1 MDTLLQKLKPV
12 SLPRLV
18 KKGSNVLFQGEVPR
32 KAFIIREG
40 VVRAYTITSAGE
52 ERIVAFYSKGDI
64 LPLSWLLGDTTNS
77 LFYYDAVSDVRL
89 LTVSKEE
96 FHKIVMSDTELLA
109 GLMRFLSNQYTALLL
124 RITGLEQS
132 RAIEKIGFTLY
143 YLLFRYS
150 VEKAPGTYAVNIKLS
165 QIMIA
170 NLVGLTRES
179 TTKNLKVLKDK
190 GIIDYDHST
199 YTINKVKLE
208 NFLGED
214 SFRDMSLTQ

>member
-12 SLPRLV
+12 SLPRLI
-18 KKGSNVLFQGEVPR
+18 KKGANVLFQGEIPR

-40 VVRAYTITSAGE
+40 VVRAYTITSTGE

-89 LTVSKEE
+89 LTVSKDD
-96 FHKIVMSDTELLA
+96 FHKIVMQDTELLA

-124 RITGLEQS
+124 RVTGLEQS

-150 VEKAPGTYAVNIKLS
+150 VEKNPGIYAVNIKLS

-190 GIIDYDHST
+190 GIIEYDHST

>member
-12 SLPRLV
+12 SLPRLI
-18 KKGSNVLFQGEVPR
+18 KKGSNVLFQGEIPR

-40 VVRAYTITSAGE
+40 VVRAYTITSTGE

-89 LTVSKEE
+89 LTVSKED
-96 FHKIVMSDTELLA
+96 FHKIVMKDTELLA

-150 VEKAPGTYAVNIKLS
+150 VEKTPGVYAVNIKLS

-190 GIIDYDHST
+190 GIIEYDHST

>member
-12 SLPRLV
+12 SLPRLI
-18 KKGSNVLFQGEVPR
+18 KKGSNVLFQGEIPR

-40 VVRAYTITSAGE
+40 VVRAYTITSTGE

-89 LTVSKEE
+89 LTVSKDE
-96 FHKIVMSDTELLA
+96 FHKIVMKDTELLA
-109 GLMRFLSNQYTALLL
+109 GIMRFLSNQYTALLL

-143 YLLFRYS
+143 
-150 VEKAPGTYAVNIKLS
+150 
-165 QIMIA
+165 
-170 NLVGLTRES
+170 
-179 TTKNLKVLKDK
+179 
-190 GIIDYDHST
+190 
-199 YTINKVKLE
+199 
-208 NFLGED
+208 
-214 SFRDMSLTQ
+214 